1 MESFD
6 GAVLICDI
14 TGFTQLTEQL
24 SKQGPSGV
32 EQLTKCMNNYF
43 TKVLCASRAWT
54 LSMTPHTAFNAH
66 MHMHICALSTCMLIL
81 THFCRG
87 LTPVCPPSCNAS
99 GPCVTPCQDRLS
111 SLQACSTCL
120 TYTTSLGTAGH

>member
-1 MESFD
+1 MDSFE

-43 TKVLCASRAWT
+43 TKV
-54 LSMTPHTAFNAH
+54 
-66 MHMHICALSTCMLIL
+66 
-81 THFCRG
+81 
-87 LTPVCPPSCNAS
+87 
-99 GPCVTPCQDRLS
+99 
-111 SLQACSTCL
+111 
-120 TYTTSLGTAGH
+120 

>member
-43 TKVLCASRAWT
+43 TKVSLPALRHPC
-54 LSMTPHTAFNAH
+54 LSMTVKLHGRLQQ
-66 MHMHICALSTCMLIL
+66 MH
-81 THFCRG
+81 
-87 LTPVCPPSCNAS
+87 
-99 GPCVTPCQDRLS
+99 S
-111 SLQACSTCL
+111 SLASLQDEGGTCSAFF
-120 TYTTSLGTAGH
+120 LGRKAPLYSV

>member
-1 MESFD
+1 MEPRMESFD

-43 TKVLCASRAWT
+43 TKVRRCNG
-54 LSMTPHTAFNAH
+54 LSF
-66 MHMHICALSTCMLIL
+66 LSTCLHALQEHCSNI
-81 THFCRG
+81 
-87 LTPVCPPSCNAS
+87 AS
-99 GPCVTPCQDRLS
+99 ETL
-111 SLQACSTCL
+111 
-120 TYTTSLGTAGH
+120 

>member
-43 TKVLCASRAWT
+43 TKV
-54 LSMTPHTAFNAH
+54 PY
-66 MHMHICALSTCMLIL
+66 I
-81 THFCRG
+81 
-87 LTPVCPPSCNAS
+87 VCVSFKWEK
-99 GPCVTPCQDRLS
+99 VTVTQS
-111 SLQACSTCL
+111 V
-120 TYTTSLGTAGH
+120 

>member
-1 MESFD
+1 MEPRMDSFE

-43 TKVLCASRAWT
+43 TKV
-54 LSMTPHTAFNAH
+54 
-66 MHMHICALSTCMLIL
+66 
-81 THFCRG
+81 
-87 LTPVCPPSCNAS
+87 
-99 GPCVTPCQDRLS
+99 
-111 SLQACSTCL
+111 
-120 TYTTSLGTAGH
+120 

>member
-1 MESFD
+1 MEPRMESFD

-43 TKVLCASRAWT
+43 TKVLCCMIPSLHPCLHKPT
-54 LSMTPHTAFNAH
+54 LH
-66 MHMHICALSTCMLIL
+66 C
-81 THFCRG
+81 
-87 LTPVCPPSCNAS
+87 
-99 GPCVTPCQDRLS
+99 
-111 SLQACSTCL
+111 
-120 TYTTSLGTAGH
+120 

>member
-43 TKVLCASRAWT
+43 TKVLACW
-54 LSMTPHTAFNAH
+54 LPCM
-66 MHMHICALSTCMLIL
+66 STQEK
-81 THFCRG
+81 
-87 LTPVCPPSCNAS
+87 SA
-99 GPCVTPCQDRLS
+99 
-111 SLQACSTCL
+111 
-120 TYTTSLGTAGH
+120 

>member
-1 MESFD
+1 MVAAGSTSRGMEPRMESFD

-43 TKVLCASRAWT
+43 TKVLY
-54 LSMTPHTAFNAH
+54 
-66 MHMHICALSTCMLIL
+66 I
-81 THFCRG
+81 
-87 LTPVCPPSCNAS
+87 VCVC
-99 GPCVTPCQDRLS
+99 G
-111 SLQACSTCL
+111 
-120 TYTTSLGTAGH
+120 TS

>member
-43 TKVLCASRAWT
+43 TKVCVASIG
-54 LSMTPHTAFNAH
+54 LS
-66 MHMHICALSTCMLIL
+66 
-81 THFCRG
+81 
-87 LTPVCPPSCNAS
+87 
-99 GPCVTPCQDRLS
+99 
-111 SLQACSTCL
+111 
-120 TYTTSLGTAGH
+120 

>member
-1 MESFD
+1 MDSFE

-43 TKVLCASRAWT
+43 TKVSCTGHIELLTYLFRELRRLLPWHLFCALYAQIVLCASQLT
-54 LSMTPHTAFNAH
+54 L
-66 MHMHICALSTCMLIL
+66 L
-81 THFCRG
+81 
-87 LTPVCPPSCNAS
+87 PSCCHSAFW
-99 GPCVTPCQDRLS
+99 
-111 SLQACSTCL
+111 
-120 TYTTSLGTAGH
+120 

>member
-43 TKVLCASRAWT
+43 TKVRCCIGS
-54 LSMTPHTAFNAH
+54 
-66 MHMHICALSTCMLIL
+66 STY
-81 THFCRG
+81 
-87 LTPVCPPSCNAS
+87 
-99 GPCVTPCQDRLS
+99 
-111 SLQACSTCL
+111 STCL
-120 TYTTSLGTAGH
+120 HCVQERCGSISSGML

>member
-1 MESFD
+1 MEPRMDSFD

-43 TKVLCASRAWT
+43 TKVSITRAYVVLVPELCCHAYKPASP
-54 LSMTPHTAFNAH
+54 L
-66 MHMHICALSTCMLIL
+66 
-81 THFCRG
+81 
-87 LTPVCPPSCNAS
+87 
-99 GPCVTPCQDRLS
+99 
-111 SLQACSTCL
+111 
-120 TYTTSLGTAGH
+120 

>member
-1 MESFD
+1 MDSFE

-43 TKVLCASRAWT
+43 TKVCTMSWIC
-54 LSMTPHTAFNAH
+54 FNVEDAVSLLALH
-66 MHMHICALSTCMLIL
+66 NVMHFSQCK
-81 THFCRG
+81 R
-87 LTPVCPPSCNAS
+87 
-99 GPCVTPCQDRLS
+99 R
-111 SLQACSTCL
+111 
-120 TYTTSLGTAGH
+120 

>member
-1 MESFD
+1 MEAFD

-43 TKVLCASRAWT
+43 TKVLYMSALALLLELTDNVS
-54 LSMTPHTAFNAH
+54 
-66 MHMHICALSTCMLIL
+66 ICCK
-81 THFCRG
+81 
-87 LTPVCPPSCNAS
+87 
-99 GPCVTPCQDRLS
+99 
-111 SLQACSTCL
+111 
-120 TYTTSLGTAGH
+120 

>member
-43 TKVLCASRAWT
+43 TKVSCT
-54 LSMTPHTAFNAH
+54 
-66 MHMHICALSTCMLIL
+66 
-81 THFCRG
+81 
-87 LTPVCPPSCNAS
+87 VCVY
-99 GPCVTPCQDRLS
+99 G
-111 SLQACSTCL
+111 
-120 TYTTSLGTAGH
+120 TS

>member
-1 MESFD
+1 MLWECKDIASSGASSRGMEPSMESFD

-43 TKVLCASRAWT
+43 TKVLCGSSKTW
-54 LSMTPHTAFNAH
+54 
-66 MHMHICALSTCMLIL
+66 
-81 THFCRG
+81 FC
-87 LTPVCPPSCNAS
+87 L
-99 GPCVTPCQDRLS
+99 
-111 SLQACSTCL
+111 L
-120 TYTTSLGTAGH
+120 TYHAFAQNTC

>member
-43 TKVLCASRAWT
+43 TKVSY
-54 LSMTPHTAFNAH
+54 
-66 MHMHICALSTCMLIL
+66 I
-81 THFCRG
+81 
-87 LTPVCPPSCNAS
+87 VCVCGQS
-99 GPCVTPCQDRLS
+99 
-111 SLQACSTCL
+111 
-120 TYTTSLGTAGH
+120 

>member
-43 TKVLCASRAWT
+43 TKVLCCT
-54 LSMTPHTAFNAH
+54 
-66 MHMHICALSTCMLIL
+66 
-81 THFCRG
+81 
-87 LTPVCPPSCNAS
+87 V
-99 GPCVTPCQDRLS
+99 QRLES
-111 SLQACSTCL
+111 V
-120 TYTTSLGTAGH
+120 

>member
-1 MESFD
+1 MDSFD

-43 TKVLCASRAWT
+43 TKV
-54 LSMTPHTAFNAH
+54 
-66 MHMHICALSTCMLIL
+66 ST
-81 THFCRG
+81 
-87 LTPVCPPSCNAS
+87 S
-99 GPCVTPCQDRLS
+99 CVTPSVLLAPWPKTAHINSNKLIASCIRLIS
-111 SLQACSTCL
+111 VLIPVL
-120 TYTTSLGTAGH
+120 

>member
-43 TKVLCASRAWT
+43 TKVLCYTVQS
-54 LSMTPHTAFNAH
+54 LEY
-66 MHMHICALSTCMLIL
+66 
-81 THFCRG
+81 
-87 LTPVCPPSCNAS
+87 VC
-99 GPCVTPCQDRLS
+99 
-111 SLQACSTCL
+111 
-120 TYTTSLGTAGH
+120 TSLLCVACIIIPRSGQYHHLRFLTTVEPALG

>member
-43 TKVLCASRAWT
+43 TKVLCYS
-54 LSMTPHTAFNAH
+54 
-66 MHMHICALSTCMLIL
+66 I
-81 THFCRG
+81 
-87 LTPVCPPSCNAS
+87 
-99 GPCVTPCQDRLS
+99 
-111 SLQACSTCL
+111 
-120 TYTTSLGTAGH
+120 

>member
-43 TKVLCASRAWT
+43 TKVCVASVG
-54 LSMTPHTAFNAH
+54 LSLM
-66 MHMHICALSTCMLIL
+66 CC
-81 THFCRG
+81 
-87 LTPVCPPSCNAS
+87 
-99 GPCVTPCQDRLS
+99 S
-111 SLQACSTCL
+111 SACCFATVHVSSDL
-120 TYTTSLGTAGH
+120 PNV